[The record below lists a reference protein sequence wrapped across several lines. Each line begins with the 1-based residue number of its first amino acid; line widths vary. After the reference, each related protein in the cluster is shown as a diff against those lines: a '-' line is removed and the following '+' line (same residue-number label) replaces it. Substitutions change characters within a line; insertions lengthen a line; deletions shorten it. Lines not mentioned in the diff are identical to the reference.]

1 MQEVKKQIADELLSL
16 IGQLEYLP
24 DREALAIIKT
34 AKGYVSKKV
43 YTTDRAWGKRGI
55 KNNG

>member
-1 MQEVKKQIADELLSL
+1 MKKQIADELLSL